1 MVRSYGSVAAAL
13 ASYPIQ
19 LQVRAR
25 VALGVDQRILEADAE
40 AVQFRDD
47 GRGLVLQREAL
58 PF

>member
-1 MVRSYGSVAAAL
+1 MVRSYGRVAAAL

-19 LQVRAR
+19 IQVRAR

-47 GRGLVLQREAL
+47 GRGLVL
-58 PF
+58 